1 MMPRKI
7 ELQPC
12 LCGCGELTNGQWAP
26 GHDRKMEAAIVNE
39 FGGVAGLL
47 AFVEAHLGKKIRVN
61 DDNAGPTP
69 GNGHQGGQRWN
80 S

>member
-7 ELQPC
+7 ELHPC

-47 AFVEAHLGKKIRVN
+47 AFVEAHLGKKIRVA
-61 DDNAGPTP
+61 DEGAPAGQHRGTP
-69 GNGHQGGQRWN
+69 C
-80 S
+80 